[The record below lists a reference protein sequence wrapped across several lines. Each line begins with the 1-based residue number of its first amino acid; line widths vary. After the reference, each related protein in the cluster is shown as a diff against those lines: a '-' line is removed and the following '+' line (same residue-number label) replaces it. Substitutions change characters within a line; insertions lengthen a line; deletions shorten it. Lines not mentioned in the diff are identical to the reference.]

1 MSRLR
6 ATGVIKPTDETVTIA
21 FGEFKPTV
29 RVVHRLFPARGQEGK
44 RGSWS
49 FFLCPSCGRRV
60 RTLRLHEGRIVC
72 RMCDGLR
79 PASRT
84 DKAGVIERLKRLLYG
99 GGKIQRRAHLER
111 SLRRKIIVQR
121 RKRLGLPP

>member
-1 MSRLR
+1 VSRLR
-6 ATGVIKPTDETVTIA
+6 ATGVIKPGDTTVIIA
-21 FGEFKPTV
+21 FGDFKPTV
-29 RVVHRLFPARGQEGK
+29 HVVHRHFPHG
-44 RGSWS
+44 GSWS

-79 PASRT
+79 AASRT
-84 DKAGVIERLKRLLYG
+84 DKVGVIERLKRLLYG
-99 GGKIQRRAHLER
+99 GGKIQRRARLER